1 MVLLFKNSM
10 KLPFLSAVVALG
22 LIVQTEAGFLP
33 LLPRDPNYVQL
44 SARCSVYVVSVDS
57 PEWHRFG
64 LAGAPVVEPS
74 RFNQGEG
81 VDVVA
86 VPFDRGGRV
95 AFAPTY
101 IYTVRPEQYRLQ
113 EMRGLVQG
121 VTSKTDAERL
131 FGSTPM
137 KRQIRGYEVW
147 FFEFRVR
154 NPFEE
159 NPFSRH

>member
-1 MVLLFKNSM
+1 MIKIPL
-10 KLPFLSAVVALG
+10 LSAIFALG
-22 LIVQTEAGFLP
+22 LLELSEAGFLP
-33 LLPRDPNYVQL
+33 RLPHDPNYVQL
-44 SARCSVYVVSVDS
+44 SLRCSFYMVPVDS
-57 PEWHRFG
+57 GEWRRFG

-81 VDVVA
+81 VDVLA
-86 VPFDRGGRV
+86 VPFDRAGRV

-101 IYTVRPEQYRLQ
+101 IYTIRPEQYRLQ
-113 EMRGLVQG
+113 KMRGLVQG
-121 VTSKTDAERL
+121 YTSKTDAEQL

-137 KRQIRGYEVW
+137 KRPIRGYEIW

-159 NPFSRH
+159 NPFDSRH

>member
-1 MVLLFKNSM
+1 M
-10 KLPFLSAVVALG
+10 KTAFLSAIVALG
-22 LIVQTEAGFLP
+22 LVVQSKAEFLP
-33 LLPRDPNYVQL
+33 RLPHDPNYVQL
-44 SARCSVYVVSVDS
+44 SARSSVYVVSVDS
-57 PEWHRFG
+57 PEWRRFG
-64 LAGAPVVEPS
+64 LVGAPVVEPS

-81 VDVVA
+81 VDVLA
-86 VPFDRGGRV
+86 VPFDRAGRV

-101 IYTVRPEQYRLQ
+101 IYTVRPEQFRLQ
-113 EMRGLVQG
+113 KMRGLQQG
-121 VTSKTDAERL
+121 VTSKTDVEEL
-131 FGSTPM
+131 FASTPL